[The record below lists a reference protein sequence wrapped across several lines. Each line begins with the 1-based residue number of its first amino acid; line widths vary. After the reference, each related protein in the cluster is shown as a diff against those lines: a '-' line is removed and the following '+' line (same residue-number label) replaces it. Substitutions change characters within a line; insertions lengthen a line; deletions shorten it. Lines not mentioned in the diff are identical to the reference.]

1 MNVTAELQLLRK
13 RWQLESGLCVICGA
27 MPALEDDHIPPRALF
42 PKSLRDPTT
51 EFLTYPVCMACNR
64 GSSDSD
70 FVLAFR
76 LGAELNQ
83 TSYAR
88 GVDPIDPD
96 LLELHRQNTKMLTS
110 EKEGKRRIDILAPR
124 LRGHAG
130 VNATGAIDLP
140 DSMVLPTI
148 QKMMRAL
155 YWLKTDGD
163 IMERHKPSFWVRSG
177 LDTTT
182 EFFAKSI
189 ISKTNAS
196 IEWDN
201 RFVTRYNIG
210 GPQSAINGIMM
221 SAFIFYSQGKAGRG
235 YTWFGM
241 AIPSNY
247 EVDGELL
254 CRTLENKYGPPTW
267 KYRSIKRGLRKAKV
281 K

>member
-1 MNVTAELQLLRK
+1 MLR
-13 RWQLESGLCVICGA
+13 
-27 MPALEDDHIPPRALF
+27 
-42 PKSLRDPTT
+42 SLVGSEMCIRD
-51 EFLTYPVCMACNR
+51 
-64 GSSDSD
+64 S
-70 FVLAFR
+70 
-76 LGAELNQ
+76 
-83 TSYAR
+83 
-88 GVDPIDPD
+88 
-96 LLELHRQNTKMLTS
+96 
-110 EKEGKRRIDILAPR
+110 
-124 LRGHAG
+124 
-130 VNATGAIDLP
+130 
-140 DSMVLPTI
+140 
-148 QKMMRAL
+148 
-155 YWLKTDGD
+155 
-163 IMERHKPSFWVRSG
+163 
-177 LDTTT
+177 DTTT